1 VIRPGVPRTAAF
13 FDLDKTIVAKSS
25 TLAFSRPLYRGG
37 LINRRAVLRSAYGQL
52 VYRLGGADHAQME
65 RVREYLSIM
74 IAGWD
79 VQTVKEIVAD
89 TLEHIVQPLVYAE
102 AVELID
108 QHHREGRDVIIVSS
122 AGADVVEP
130 IGELLGADRVIATQ
144 LGAAHGKYTGEITF
158 YAYGEHKADAIR
170 ELADEQGYD
179 LANSYAYSDSI
190 TDAPML
196 ELAGHPFAV
205 NPDRALRRLATV
217 CQWPILRFPQAT
229 ALRRRTALGVSWRSI
244 GAAAVAGGA
253 AAAGLVWVASKRR
266 IQR

>member
-1 VIRPGVPRTAAF
+1 MIRPGVPRTAAF

-25 TLAFSRPLYRGG
+25 TLAFSPSLYRGG
-37 LINRRAVLRSAYGQL
+37 LINRRDVLRSAYGQL
-52 VYRLGGADHAQME
+52 VYRLGGADHQQMLK
-65 RVREYLSIM
+65 VREYLSLM
-74 IAGWD
+74 VAGWD
-79 VQTVKEIVAD
+79 VQTVREIVAD
-89 TLEHIVQPLVYAE
+89 TLQHVVQPLVYAE

-108 QHHREGRDVIIVSS
+108 EHHKAGRDVIIVST

-144 LGAAHGKYTGEITF
+144 LGVEHGKYTGEITF
-158 YAYGEHKADAIR
+158 YAYGDDKAHAMR

-179 LANSYAYSDSI
+179 LEHSYAYSDSI

-196 ELAGHPFAV
+196 EVVGHSFAV

-217 CQWPILRFPQAT
+217 CHWPILSWTQAT
-229 ALRRRTALGVSWRSI
+229 ALRRRTAFGVRWRSL